1 MKISPLGRAAMG
13 MVKYYRQGWTGVSK
27 AAREN
32 IRNGSKYGGRDP
44 QLPSIDAPEDVDDW
58 CSTVGP

>member
-44 QLPSIDAPEDVDDW
+44 QLPSIDAPEDVDD
-58 CSTVGP
+58 